1 MGCMYVSG
9 DDDDDDGDESKKKRF
24 SLFTAF
30 FGRLLFCLGGL
41 AVLTL
46 DFLFF
51 LILFLK
57 SIPKK
62 QCPNTCVSFKKLL

>member
-9 DDDDDDGDESKKKRF
+9 DDDDDDDGDESKKKRF

-51 LILFLK
+51 FFNLVF
-57 SIPKK
+57 
-62 QCPNTCVSFKKLL
+62 

>member
-9 DDDDDDGDESKKKRF
+9 DDDDDDDGDESKKKRF

-51 LILFLK
+51 FNLVF
-57 SIPKK
+57 
-62 QCPNTCVSFKKLL
+62 

>member
-1 MGCMYVSG
+1 MGYMYVSG
-9 DDDDDDGDESKKKRF
+9 DDDDDDDDGDESKKKRF

-51 LILFLK
+51 LILFFEGLFEG
-57 SIPKK
+57 
-62 QCPNTCVSFKKLL
+62 SFLLL